1 MNSFQDNTP
10 KDDQEARVF
19 RHSDPVTDEA
29 LNWFLK
35 LQEDASVKLRRQF
48 SAWLNTSE
56 RHQQEFARLEE
67 IWGASAFKKAVG
79 QLKTV
84 SAHPPATKPH
94 PQKAFR
100 RLAGKAAALVLM
112 IGATQFS
119 DWWIYLQADYTTQSA
134 ELRQIS
140 LPDGSSMLM
149 NSETA
154 VALDFEGTQRRVHV
168 LRGEA
173 YFDVL
178 HDAQRPFQV
187 TGGFGEVT
195 VLGTAFSV
203 LAGETEDRV
212 VLERGR
218 VELTRANDS
227 ETARELK
234 PGELSRISSNGIEE
248 SEEIN
253 PAKVLAWRKG
263 RLVLEDVP
271 LTKAIEEIE
280 RYYSSSIFITSSAL
294 RDIRVSGYFKTDNLV
309 EAIETLALAAGAKLY
324 RLPTGIYFMN

>member
-1 MNSFQDNTP
+1 MKT
-10 KDDQEARVF
+10 
-19 RHSDPVTDEA
+19 
-29 LNWFLK
+29 
-35 LQEDASVKLRRQF
+35 F
-48 SAWLNTSE
+48 SA
-56 RHQQEFARLEE
+56 RR
-67 IWGASAFKKAVG
+67 
-79 QLKTV
+79 
-84 SAHPPATKPH
+84 PATETH
-94 PQKAFR
+94 PRKAFR
-100 RLAGKAAALVLM
+100 RLVGIAAAFTLM
-112 IGATQFS
+112 VGATQFS

-134 ELRQIS
+134 QMRQIS

-178 HDAQRPFQV
+178 YDAQRPFQV
-187 TGGFGEVT
+187 TGGYGEVT

-203 LAGETEDRV
+203 LTSKTEDRV

-218 VELTRANDS
+218 VELTRANDAD
-227 ETARELK
+227 TARELK
-234 PGELSRISSNGIEE
+234 PGELSRISSKGIGE
-248 SEEIN
+248 STEIN
-253 PAKVLAWRKG
+253 PAEVLAWREG

-271 LTKAIEEIE
+271 LSKAVEEIE
-280 RYYSSSIFITSSAL
+280 RYYNSSIFITSSAL

-309 EAIETLALAAGAKLY
+309 EAIETLTLAAGAKLY

>member
-1 MNSFQDNTP
+1 MSSFQDNIA
-10 KDDQEARVF
+10 KDDQEARIF
-19 RHSDPVTDEA
+19 SHPDPIADEA

-35 LQEDASVKLRRQF
+35 LQEDTSDEQRKQF
-48 SAWLNTSE
+48 SAWFNTSE
-56 RHQQEFARLEE
+56 QHQQEFARLEE
-67 IWGASAFKKAVG
+67 IWGASAFRKAVG
-79 QLKTV
+79 ELKTV
-84 SAHPPATKPH
+84 SAHPPATKTH
-94 PQKAFR
+94 PQKTFR
-100 RLAGKAAALVLM
+100 KLTGVAAAFALM

-134 ELRQIS
+134 EMRQIS

-154 VALDFEGTQRRVHV
+154 VALDFEGSQRHVHI

-203 LAGETEDRV
+203 LASRTEDRV

-218 VELTRANDS
+218 VELTRANDA

-234 PGELSRISSNGIEE
+234 PGELSRISKIGIEE
-248 SEEIN
+248 SKKIN
-253 PAKVLAWRKG
+253 PAEVLAWREG

-271 LTKAIEEIE
+271 LSKAVEEIE

-294 RDIRVSGYFKTDNLV
+294 RDIRVSGYFKTDNLI
-309 EAIETLALAAGAKLY
+309 EAIETLALATGADLY
-324 RLPTGIYFMN
+324 QLPTGIYFMN

>member
-1 MNSFQDNTP
+1 MNTFQDNNT

-19 RHSDPVTDEA
+19 RHPDPVADEA

-35 LQEDASVKLRRQF
+35 LQEDASENQRKQF
-48 SAWLNTSE
+48 SAWFNTSE
-56 RHQQEFARLEE
+56 RHRQEFTRLEE
-67 IWGASAFKKAVG
+67 IWGASAFKKAV
-79 QLKTV
+79 QELKTV
-84 SAHPPATKPH
+84 SARRPATETH
-94 PQKAFR
+94 PRKAFR
-100 RLAGKAAALVLM
+100 RLVGIAAAFTLM
-112 IGATQFS
+112 VGATQFS

-134 ELRQIS
+134 QMRQIS

-178 HDAQRPFQV
+178 YDAQRPFQV
-187 TGGFGEVT
+187 TGGYGEVT

-203 LAGETEDRV
+203 LTSKTEDRV

-218 VELTRANDS
+218 VELTRANDAD
-227 ETARELK
+227 TARELK
-234 PGELSRISSNGIEE
+234 PGELSRISSKGIGE
-248 SEEIN
+248 STEIN
-253 PAKVLAWRKG
+253 PAEVLAWREG

-271 LTKAIEEIE
+271 LSKAVEEIE
-280 RYYSSSIFITSSAL
+280 RYYNSSIFITSSAL

-324 RLPTGIYFMN
+324 QLPTGIYFMN

>member
-1 MNSFQDNTP
+1 MSSFQDNNT
-10 KDDQEARVF
+10 KDDQEARGF
-19 RHSDPVTDEA
+19 RHSDPIADEA

-35 LQEDASVKLRRQF
+35 LQEDASDEQRRQF
-48 SAWLNTSE
+48 SAWFNTSE
-56 RHQQEFARLEE
+56 RHQQEFTKLEE
-67 IWGASAFKKAVG
+67 IWGAPAFTKAVG
-79 QLKTV
+79 ELKTV
-84 SAHPPATKPH
+84 SAHPSTNETH
-94 PQKAFR
+94 PRKTFR
-100 RLAGKAAALVLM
+100 KLTGVAAALALM
-112 IGATQFS
+112 VGVTQVP

-134 ELRQIS
+134 QMRQIS

-154 VALDFEGTQRRVHV
+154 VALDFEGPQRRVHV

-203 LAGETEDRV
+203 LTSKTKDRV

-218 VELTRANDS
+218 VELTQLNAA
-227 ETARELK
+227 EAARELK

-248 SEEIN
+248 SKEIN
-253 PAKVLAWRKG
+253 PAEVLAWRKG

-271 LTKAIEEIE
+271 LSKAIEEIE

-294 RDIRVSGYFKTDNLV
+294 HDTRISGYFKTDNMV
-309 EAIETLALAAGAKLY
+309 EAIETLALATGADLY
-324 RLPTGIYFMN
+324 RLPIGIYFMN